1 MPDQPLRIALIGYGK
16 MGKAVETEAVKR
28 NHTISFIVD
37 LEHETT
43 WDQINGNNTDVFI
56 EFTNPDS
63 FEPNLKKAVVRGI
76 PMVTGTTGWY
86 ERKSEIEQWV
96 NSQQGSL
103 LYASNFSVGVNILFE
118 LNQRLAELMDRYPE
132 YDCFIE
138 EQHHRY
144 KQDAPS
150 GTAIHLGNQIIEH
163 LSRKSQISDE
173 SLRSRAPRTDELSI
187 GFIRGGE
194 IFGKHTVTYQSEI
207 DTIGISHQAHSRR
220 GFAQGAVIAAE
231 WLYGKTGVFEFSA
244 LFT

>member
-1 MPDQPLRIALIGYGK
+1 MNDHNLRIALVGYGK
-16 MGKAVETEAVKR
+16 MGIAVEAEAVKR

-37 LEHETT
+37 LENGST
-43 WDQINGNNTDVFI
+43 WEQIHRSNTDVLI
-56 EFTNPDS
+56 EFTHHDS
-63 FEPNLKKAVVRGI
+63 FESNLKKSVSRGI

-86 ERKSEIEQWV
+86 DRKSGIEQWV
-96 NSQQGSL
+96 QEHQGSL
-103 LYASNFSVGVNILFE
+103 LYASNFSVGVNILFQ
-118 LNQRLAELMDRYPE
+118 LNKRLAELMDRHPE

-150 GTAIHLGNQIIEH
+150 GTAIYLGNQIIDR

-173 SLRSRAPRTDELSI
+173 SLRGRAPKGDELSI

-207 DTIGISHQAHSRR
+207 DTIEIRHQAHSRR
-220 GFAQGAVIAAE
+220 GFALGAVIAAE
-231 WLYGKTGVFEFSA
+231 WLHGKKGVFEFSA